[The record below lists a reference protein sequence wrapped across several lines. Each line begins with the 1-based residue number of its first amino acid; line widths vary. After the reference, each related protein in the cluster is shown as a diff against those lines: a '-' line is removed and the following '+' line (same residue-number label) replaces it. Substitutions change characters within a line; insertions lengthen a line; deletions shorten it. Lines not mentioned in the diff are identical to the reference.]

1 MPVPKKRKSPARR
14 DRRRAHH
21 DKVAMPPM
29 TYCTNPE
36 CGAPMLPHH
45 VCPECGQ
52 YRGEAVIEVVSEEE
66 LEAKKKER
74 REKAKAA
81 KAGRAAPA
89 AAEKGEKKGEDED
102 EDEDEDEKPRK
113 KGK

>member
-21 DKVAMPPM
+21 DKVVVPSV

-45 VCPECGQ
+45 ACPECGQ

-66 LEAKKKER
+66 LEARKKER

-81 KAGRAAPA
+81 KAGRAAPPA
-89 AAEKGEKKGEDED
+89 PGKAEEKEKGEEEEEEGEKPEKKG
-102 EDEDEDEKPRK
+102 P
-113 KGK
+113 